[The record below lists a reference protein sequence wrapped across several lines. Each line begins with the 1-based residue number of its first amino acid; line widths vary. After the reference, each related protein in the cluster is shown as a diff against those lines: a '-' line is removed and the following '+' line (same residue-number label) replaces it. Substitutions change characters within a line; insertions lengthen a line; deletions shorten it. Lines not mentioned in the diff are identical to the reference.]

1 MLARNRFNLRGTT
14 TTEKSSND
22 ENQNEEISSNEAS
35 VSTTTARTIRA
46 RPTFNLR
53 GRSRQVTSS
62 TTTTTVA
69 STVDEELTEDEKT
82 EPKPILPTRPSRIGL
97 ARPQNRFLARG
108 RSPALN
114 NLNKTPAAAA
124 TVEQTSSETT
134 IVDDSIKTDEIID
147 EKNSEQENEAVAS
160 GETSTAATS
169 GVNRLKNRPR
179 IQINQKTER
188 VKTAPVAINR
198 KPNPLLGRRKIGVST
213 TTQAPAIEEDDD
225 KEIIDESGDESEKG
239 ETEGPVEI
247 AEPST
252 EAAPRGLG
260 FYF

>member
-1 MLARNRFNLRGTT
+1 M
-14 TTEKSSND
+14 
-22 ENQNEEISSNEAS
+22 
-35 VSTTTARTIRA
+35 
-46 RPTFNLR
+46 
-53 GRSRQVTSS
+53 
-62 TTTTTVA
+62 
-69 STVDEELTEDEKT
+69 
-82 EPKPILPTRPSRIGL
+82 PTRPSRIGL

-114 NLNKTPAAAA
+114 NLNKTPAVP
-124 TVEQTSSETT
+124 VEQTASEST
-134 IVDDSIKTDEIID
+134 IADDSVKPDEVTD
-147 EKNSEQENEAVAS
+147 EKNSEIENDGS
-160 GETSTAATS
+160 GETSTVATS

-188 VKTAPVAINR
+188 VKTTPVAINR

-213 TTQAPAIEEDDD
+213 TTVAPTVEEDDD

-252 EAAPRGLG
+252 EATPRGLG
-260 FYF
+260 LDFTKKKKLFLFG